1 MSTRLDRVRDGR
13 GMVTAELA
21 VTTLT
26 AFTLLIIMCWAISL
40 LVVQLRCI
48 DTAAAV
54 ARQAARGDQAG
65 VTRAKGNAPRGA
77 QVTVQRRP
85 DLVSVTVRVAAKPL
99 ADWLVTVPLQAR
111 AEVVPEPDGVPS

>member
-1 MSTRLDRVRDGR
+1 MSTRQRRARNGR

-26 AFTLLIIMCWAISL
+26 AFTLLVMMCWAISL
-40 LVVQLRCI
+40 VVVQLRCV

-54 ARQAARGDQAG
+54 ARQTARGDEAG
-65 VTRAKGNAPRGA
+65 VARATGNAPRGA
-77 QVTVQRRP
+77 KVTVQRRP
-85 DLVSVTVRVAAKPL
+85 GLVTVTVRVAARPL
-99 ADWLVTVPLQAR
+99 ADWLVRVPLQAR